1 MKRLMVV
8 VAVALASVMAIGAQ
22 CEGKTLAGE
31 RCKREAAEGSKF
43 CIGHA
48 DQAKKPDVKKPDA
61 KDPDAKE
68 KDDGQC
74 WAVTD
79 AGTRCKHKKD
89 GESDYCKQHG
99 PDTKAK
105 KPGGQCRALK
115 WDGARCTRAADG
127 EYIYCKQHRKQPTS
141 ATKVAE
147 EAPAA
152 KKASRKKAAAEASTD
167 EAPAAK
173 KKSRKK
179 ATKE

>member
-8 VAVALASVMAIGAQ
+8 VAAALASVMAIAAQ
-22 CEGKTLAGE
+22 CEGKTQKGE

-74 WAVTD
+74 WAVTE

-89 GESDYCKQHG
+89 GESDYCKLHA
-99 PDTKAK
+99 PSV
-105 KPGGQCRALK
+105 KPSKPITQCRAMTYEGK
-115 WDGARCTRAADG
+115 QCTRKPEEGKRYCAQHG
-127 EYIYCKQHRKQPTS
+127 EK
-141 ATKVAE
+141 
-147 EAPAA
+147 
-152 KKASRKKAAAEASTD
+152 
-167 EAPAAK
+167 
-173 KKSRKK
+173 
-179 ATKE
+179 